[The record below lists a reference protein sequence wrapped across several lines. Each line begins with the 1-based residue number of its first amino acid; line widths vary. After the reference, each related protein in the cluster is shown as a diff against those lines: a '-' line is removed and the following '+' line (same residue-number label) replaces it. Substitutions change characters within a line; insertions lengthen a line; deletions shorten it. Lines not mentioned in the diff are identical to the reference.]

1 MSKIA
6 EDGWGGEGG
15 TVDNIGGEVG
25 SIPPYPTFIPP
36 GPKKLFRRHP
46 CCPEV
51 LSIVL
56 SKFPFR
62 RCAEVSFWNFANIK
76 LGKLREV
83 LTNRINL
90 SPTNTL
96 NFSSLTVKLRPT
108 YKSKWNFW
116 LVWNTRLKLR
126 AEGGGGAQCKVYS
139 TFEEKEENNLEITEC
154 PSVFSLLH
162 S

>member
-1 MSKIA
+1 MKFQNNPRWQSYVHYILQGVIVPFHTLACYIHFKYLLI
-6 EDGWGGEGG
+6 W
-15 TVDNIGGEVG
+15 
-25 SIPPYPTFIPP
+25 
-36 GPKKLFRRHP
+36 HP

-96 NFSSLTVKLRPT
+96 NFSSLKVKLRLT
-108 YKSKWNFW
+108 SKSKQKFW
-116 LVWNTRLKLR
+116 LVWNIMFKLR
-126 AEGGGGAQCKVYS
+126 AGGGGGGH
-139 TFEEKEENNLEITEC
+139 TEKC
-154 PSVFSLLH
+154 MV
-162 S
+162 